1 MNRGRELMKKDELEK
16 ITLYVLEEKTKT
28 TDWHIIKA
36 YTDPQEAEQHK
47 TMTQAAHPWNQYRI
61 LIYD

>member
-1 MNRGRELMKKDELEK
+1 MKTEELEK

-36 YTDPQEAEQHK
+36 YTDPQEADLHK
-47 TMTQAAHPWNQYRI
+47 TMTQAALPWNQYRI
-61 LIYD
+61 VIYD